1 MPRIV
6 VAYQEESKVGAYLAP
21 LAACGV
27 AASDLCLASPART
40 EGIDLAVV
48 VDGADGLL
56 LTGGDD
62 LQPCL
67 YRQARR
73 PEAHLDPPSAERDQM
88 EWDLLAAAAA
98 RRLPVFGICRGLQM
112 LNVFRGGTLHQD
124 IELETGLGG
133 HACFASAG
141 FALDHLAH
149 EVEATDADHPFAARL
164 RRHGRFPVNSRHHQ
178 AIAELGDGLTAIA
191 RSPDGLVEALAATSP
206 DWWVRAVEW
215 HPENLTAHHP
225 VHLEL
230 HADFVEAARSFAASR
245 SPEAVR

>member
-6 VAYQEESKVGAYLAP
+6 VAYAEESKLGAYLAP
-21 LAACGV
+21 LSRCGV
-27 AASDLCLASPART
+27 EAEGIFRASPART
-40 EGIDLAVV
+40 AGLDLS
-48 VDGADGLL
+48 GTIGEADGLL

-73 PEAHLDPPSAERDQM
+73 PAAHLDPPSAERDQM

-98 RRLPVFGICRGLQM
+98 RRLPVLGICRGLQM
-112 LNVFRGGTLHQD
+112 LNVFCGGTLHQD
-124 IELETGLGG
+124 IELETGISG

-149 EVEATDADHPFAARL
+149 DVEATGADHPFAAAL
-164 RRHGRFPVNSRHHQ
+164 RRHGRFSVNSRHHQ
-178 AIAELGDGLTAIA
+178 AVAELGAGLVATA
-191 RSPDGLVEALAATSP
+191 RSPDGLVEALAATAT
-206 DWWVRAVEW
+206 DRWVRAVEW

-230 HADFVEAARSFAASR
+230 HADFVEAARRFAASR
-245 SPEAVR
+245 APEVLR